1 MRVRH
6 LVLAVLFATLLLLFW
21 LWLTMLSPWTYQQPA
36 GLPPLPEGQ
45 QKVFVYGT
53 LTYAPVRWLVYGR
66 SGNPVPAL
74 LIGFER
80 QGLNLHPDDDAQV
93 KGLALE
99 VTPSELMRLDRYERL
114 GIRYERTRVC
124 LADGQQ
130 AWVYQR
136 MKEPPGLTES
146 ELTE

>member
-1 MRVRH
+1 MRARH
-6 LVLAVLFATLLLLFW
+6 LFFAGLLAALLLLFW

-36 GLPPLPEGQ
+36 GLPVLPEGQ

-66 SGNPVPAL
+66 SGNPAPAL
-74 LIGFER
+74 LTGFER
-80 QGLNLHPDDDAQV
+80 QGLDLNPDDNAQV
-93 KGLALE
+93 KGLTLE
-99 VTPSELMRLDRYERL
+99 VNPSELSRLDRYERL
-114 GIRYERTRVC
+114 GVRYERIRIR

-136 MKEPPGLTES
+136 LKALP